1 MPYQNILVAVDLG
14 ATTETVIERAAAL
27 ARDHHAQ
34 LHVLHVIEPLTITY
48 GGDIP
53 MDFSAIQEEILDQAK
68 QQLNKLCENLG
79 VAEANRHL
87 VTGRPESEIPS
98 QAKAINGDLIVVGT
112 HARWGLALLLGSTT
126 DGVMHSAECDVLAV
140 KVDVEAADA

>member
-98 QAKAINGDLIVVGT
+98 QAKAINGDLIVIGT

-140 KVDVEAADA
+140 KVDVDTADA

>member
-53 MDFSAIQEEILDQAK
+53 MDFSAVQEEILDQAK

-140 KVDVEAADA
+140 KVDVDTADA

>member
-14 ATTETVIERAAAL
+14 ATTETVIERTAAL

-140 KVDVEAADA
+140 KVDVDTADA

>member
-14 ATTETVIERAAAL
+14 ATTETVIERAAGL

-140 KVDVEAADA
+140 KVDVDTADA

>member
-68 QQLNKLCENLG
+68 QQLHKLCENLG

-98 QAKAINGDLIVVGT
+98 KAKAISGDLIVVGT

-140 KVDVEAADA
+140 KVDVDTADA

>member
-140 KVDVEAADA
+140 KVDVDTADA

>member
-27 ARDHHAQ
+27 ARDHHAK

-53 MDFSAIQEEILDQAK
+53 MDFSAIQEEILGQAK

-140 KVDVEAADA
+140 KVDVDTADA

>member
-27 ARDHHAQ
+27 ARDHNAQ

-53 MDFSAIQEEILDQAK
+53 MDFSAIQEEILGQAK

-98 QAKAINGDLIVVGT
+98 QAKAINGDLIVIGT

-140 KVDVEAADA
+140 KVDVDTADT

>member
-27 ARDHHAQ
+27 ARDHHAK

-53 MDFSAIQEEILDQAK
+53 MDFSPIQEEILGQAK

-79 VAEANRHL
+79 VAESNRHL

-98 QAKAINGDLIVVGT
+98 QAKAINGDLIVIGT

-140 KVDVEAADA
+140 KVDVDTADA

>member
-98 QAKAINGDLIVVGT
+98 KAKAINGDLIVVGT
-112 HARWGLALLLGSTT
+112 HARWGLALLMGSTT

-140 KVDVEAADA
+140 KVDVDTADA

>member
-53 MDFSAIQEEILDQAK
+53 MDFSAIQEEILGQAK

-98 QAKAINGDLIVVGT
+98 QAKAINSDLIVVGT

-140 KVDVEAADA
+140 KVDVDTADA

>member
-14 ATTETVIERAAAL
+14 ATTETVIERAATL

-140 KVDVEAADA
+140 KVDVDTADA

>member
-53 MDFSAIQEEILDQAK
+53 MDFSAIEEETLGQAK

-87 VTGRPESEIPS
+87 VTGRPESEIPA
-98 QAKAINGDLIVVGT
+98 QAKAISGDLIVVGT

-140 KVDVEAADA
+140 KVDVDTADA

>member
-27 ARDHHAQ
+27 ARDHHAK

-53 MDFSAIQEEILDQAK
+53 MDFSAIQEEILGQAK

-98 QAKAINGDLIVVGT
+98 QAKAINSDLIVVGT

-140 KVDVEAADA
+140 KVDVDTADA

>member
-140 KVDVEAADA
+140 KVDVDAADA

>member
-27 ARDHHAQ
+27 ARDHHAH

-140 KVDVEAADA
+140 KVDVDTADA

>member
-53 MDFSAIQEEILDQAK
+53 MDFSAIQEEILSQAK

-140 KVDVEAADA
+140 KVDVDTADA

>member
-98 QAKAINGDLIVVGT
+98 QAKAINSDLIVVGT

-140 KVDVEAADA
+140 KVDVATADA

>member
-14 ATTETVIERAAAL
+14 ATTKTVIERAAAL
-27 ARDHHAQ
+27 ARDHHAK

-140 KVDVEAADA
+140 KVDVDTADA

>member
-14 ATTETVIERAAAL
+14 ATTETVIERAAEL

-34 LHVLHVIEPLTITY
+34 LHVLHVIEPLAITY

-53 MDFSAIQEEILDQAK
+53 MDFSAIQEEIQDQAK
-68 QQLNKLCENLG
+68 QQLDKLCEHLG
-79 VAEANRHL
+79 VSEANRHL
-87 VTGRPESEIPS
+87 VTGRPESEIPA
-98 QAKAINGDLIVVGT
+98 QAKAISGDLIVVGT

-140 KVDVEAADA
+140 KVDVDTADA

>member
-27 ARDHHAQ
+27 ARDHHAK

-140 KVDVEAADA
+140 KVDVDTADA

>member
-27 ARDHHAQ
+27 ARDHHAK

-98 QAKAINGDLIVVGT
+98 QAKAINGDLIVIGT

-140 KVDVEAADA
+140 KVDVDTADA

>member
-27 ARDHHAQ
+27 ARDHQAQ

-98 QAKAINGDLIVVGT
+98 QAKAINSDLIVVGT

-140 KVDVEAADA
+140 KVDVDTADA

>member
-98 QAKAINGDLIVVGT
+98 QAKAINSDLIVVGT

-140 KVDVEAADA
+140 KVDADTADA

>member
-53 MDFSAIQEEILDQAK
+53 MDFSAIQEEILGQAK

-140 KVDVEAADA
+140 KVDVDTADA

>member
-98 QAKAINGDLIVVGT
+98 QAKAINGDLIVIGT

-140 KVDVEAADA
+140 KVDVDTTDA

>member
-53 MDFSAIQEEILDQAK
+53 MDFSAIQEEILGQAK

-87 VTGRPESEIPS
+87 VTGRPESEIPA
-98 QAKAINGDLIVVGT
+98 QAKAISGDLIVVGT

-140 KVDVEAADA
+140 KVDVDTADA

>member
-53 MDFSAIQEEILDQAK
+53 MDFSAIQEEILSQAK

-87 VTGRPESEIPS
+87 VTGRPESEIPA
-98 QAKAINGDLIVVGT
+98 QAKAISGDLIVVGT

-140 KVDVEAADA
+140 KVDVDTADA

>member
-98 QAKAINGDLIVVGT
+98 QAKAINSDLIVVGT

-140 KVDVEAADA
+140 KVDVDTADA

>member
-53 MDFSAIQEEILDQAK
+53 MDFSAIQEEILSQAK

-87 VTGRPESEIPS
+87 VTGRPESEIPA

-140 KVDVEAADA
+140 KVDADSADA

>member
-87 VTGRPESEIPS
+87 VTGHPESEIPS

-140 KVDVEAADA
+140 KVDVDTADA

>member
-53 MDFSAIQEEILDQAK
+53 MDFSAIQEEILSQAK
-68 QQLNKLCENLG
+68 QQLNKLCESLG

-87 VTGRPESEIPS
+87 VTGRPESEIPA
-98 QAKAINGDLIVVGT
+98 QAKAISGDLIVVGT

-140 KVDVEAADA
+140 KVDVDTADA

>member
-14 ATTETVIERAAAL
+14 ATTETVIERAAAM

-53 MDFSAIQEEILDQAK
+53 MDFSAIQEEILGQAK

-98 QAKAINGDLIVVGT
+98 QAKAINGDLIVIGT

-140 KVDVEAADA
+140 KVDVDTADA

>member
-53 MDFSAIQEEILDQAK
+53 MDFSAIQEEILSQAK

-79 VAEANRHL
+79 VAEL
-87 VTGRPESEIPS
+87 V
-98 QAKAINGDLIVVGT
+98 
-112 HARWGLALLLGSTT
+112 
-126 DGVMHSAECDVLAV
+126 
-140 KVDVEAADA
+140 